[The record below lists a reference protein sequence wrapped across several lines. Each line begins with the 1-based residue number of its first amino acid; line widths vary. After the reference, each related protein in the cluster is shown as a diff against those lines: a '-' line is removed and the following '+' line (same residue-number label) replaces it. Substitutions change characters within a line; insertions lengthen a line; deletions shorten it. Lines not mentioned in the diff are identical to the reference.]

1 MIVGTMAASST
12 TTLAMTYLPQWLY
25 FQAATAP
32 STLRVSVLGE
42 GVLLDLDAAGVL
54 ALSNLRAVNRAANGF
69 LLPLANGLV
78 KGVNVEIVFTNTV
91 ASPVSLYGYSEQEA
105 SVYIESL
112 RSTVL
117 ASSGATFSDFAIL
130 ALPTMAAADT
140 LDIHYADGT
149 IQRMHRDEI
158 QSQNMVVQN
167 NLLSYIIDNLDARI
181 KSVTFVPTAQQV
193 VYMMRYKFKDHVS
206 PVL

>member
-1 MIVGTMAASST
+1 MIVGTMAASTT

-25 FQAATAP
+25 FQAAITP

-42 GVLLDLDAAGVL
+42 GVLLDLDAVGIT
-54 ALSNLRAVNRAANGF
+54 ALSNLRGVNGTSNGF

-78 KGVNVEIVFTNTV
+78 KGVNVEIVFTNTT

-117 ASSGATFSDFAIL
+117 ANSGATFSDFAAL
-130 ALPTMAAADT
+130 ALPAMAAADT
-140 LDIHYADGT
+140 LDIHYSDGT
-149 IQRMHRDEI
+149 IQRMHRDGI
-158 QSQNMVVQN
+158 QAQNMVMQHN
-167 NLLSYIIDNLDARI
+167 ILSYVIDNLDARI
-181 KSVTFVPTAQQV
+181 KSVTFVPTAQQL

>member
-1 MIVGTMAASST
+1 MAASTT

-25 FQAATAP
+25 FQAVSAP

-42 GVLLDLDAAGVL
+42 GVLLDLDAAGVM
-54 ALSNLRAVNRAANGF
+54 AMSNLRGVNRTGAGF

-78 KGVNVEIVFTNTV
+78 KGVNVEIVFTNSS
-91 ASPVSLYGYSEQEA
+91 ASSVTLYGYSEQEA

-117 ASSGATFSDFAIL
+117 ASSGATFGDFAIL
-130 ALPTMAAADT
+130 ALPAMAAADT
-140 LDIHYADGT
+140 LDIHYADDT

-158 QSQNMVVQN
+158 QAQNMVVQH
-167 NLLSYIIDNLDARI
+167 NLESYVIDNLDARI

-193 VYMMRYKFKDHVS
+193 VFMMRYKFKNQVS